1 MTRLIYPK
9 KKKIS
14 CKALSHTLIIG
25 NMAYNVKTYKSDEY
39 IYIYILALILIY
51 DFGVQYLYH
60 LNLCESTITHYTG
73 VI

>member
-1 MTRLIYPK
+1 
-9 KKKIS
+9 
-14 CKALSHTLIIG
+14 
-25 NMAYNVKTYKSDEY
+25 MAYNVKTYKSDEY

-60 LNLCESTITHYTG
+60 LNLCGSTITHYTG